1 MPFKNLLLSKQSI
14 IYILIVTVLMIL
26 TGSILFFDSQTIF
39 TEQLIYNSAQK
50 LERELNDFL
59 NPVSKSLQK
68 IKIDGTKGQFN
79 LDGEASLNNYFIPLL
94 KSSKII
100 SSVKYFDT
108 SGQQYLLHQEKN
120 TFISTFRIEKKFN
133 NEVVWKRW
141 KDVDM
146 QLGKEWKQ
154 NIEKDPMRQNWIRY
168 FHTQTKHDSIYWL
181 RLKGFGDEFSREITA
196 VSFGDIGQTNTAF
209 ACGLGIKL
217 NDLVSSLSE
226 LKFYSDPKIFLIN
239 SRNHVIPI
247 LMNHAI
253 SDSEPGGVFLFDN
266 LSDSLVISFLA
277 NWKDLGGD
285 STSTFTLDYKD
296 DIWWGQVEP
305 FELNKSNMKLGVAV
319 SESDLIFAYFFDTY
333 VIVAVLV
340 LLLVVVTTFF
350 FRKKVK
356 RTQLGEKLSESELNK
371 LLAEGESKFFE
382 LKSSLRWD
390 YREEK
395 VNKKLEEVIVK
406 SISAF
411 NNSEGGYLVIG
422 IDDDNNILGLTND
435 YASLKKND
443 ADYFELHLRNLI
455 GSTFTVRYTAR
466 KINISFTAL
475 DDKEVCV
482 IKIAKGEY
490 PLFLKTTDKSG
501 KQLEKFYVRSGNSS
515 QEINSLT
522 EINNYITVRFNSEK
536 NN

>member
-1 MPFKNLLLSKQSI
+1 MPLKKISLSKQSTV
-14 IYILIVTVLMIL
+14 YILIVAVLLIL

-50 LERELNDFL
+50 LESELNDFL

-68 IKIDGTKGQFN
+68 IEMDGAKGKFN
-79 LDGEASLNNYFIPLL
+79 LDGETSLNNYFIPLL
-94 KSSKII
+94 KASKTI

-108 SGQQYLLHQEKN
+108 SGQQYLLYQEKN
-120 TFISTFRIEKKFN
+120 TFVSTFRIEKTFN

-141 KDVDM
+141 NDVDKQM
-146 QLGKEWKQ
+146 GKEWKQ
-154 NIEKDPMRQNWIRY
+154 NIEKDPMRQNWISY
-168 FHTQTKHDSIYWL
+168 FHAQTEHDSIYWL
-181 RLKGFGDEFSREITA
+181 RLKGFGDEFSREVTA
-196 VSFGDIGQTNTAF
+196 VSFGSIDQTDIAF
-209 ACGLGIKL
+209 GCGLGIKL
-217 NDLVSSLSE
+217 DDLVSSLSE
-226 LKFYSDPKIFLIN
+226 LKLYSDPKIFLIN

-247 LMNHAI
+247 LMDHTM
-253 SDSEPGGVFLFDN
+253 SDSEPEGVFMLDN
-266 LSDSLVISFLA
+266 LTDSLVISFLT
-277 NWKDLGGD
+277 NWKDLGSD
-285 STSTFTLDYKD
+285 SSSTFFLDYKD

-305 FELNKSNMKLGVAV
+305 FELSKSNMKLGVAV
-319 SESDLIFAYFFDTY
+319 SEKGLIFAYLFDTY
-333 VIVAVLV
+333 VIAAVLI
-340 LLLVVVTTFF
+340 LLLIVVTVIF
-350 FRKKVK
+350 FRRRTKK
-356 RTQLGEKLSESELNK
+356 TQLGEKLSESELK
-371 LLAEGESKFFE
+371 QFLAEGESKFFE

-395 VNKKLEEVIVK
+395 VNRKLEEVIVK

-411 NNSEGGYLVIG
+411 NNTDGGYLVIG

-435 YASLKKND
+435 YTSLKKND

-466 KINISFTAL
+466 KINISFITM

-490 PLFLKTTDKSG
+490 PLFLKTTDKNG

-522 EINNYITVRFNSEK
+522 EINNYINARFNREK
-536 NN
+536 KN